1 MSSGPEGEK
10 IPSRQGRISD
20 GICSD
25 SCVIQDPLTWQA
37 GPYMTMPSDELCHRR
52 RCQAT
57 PAARPNRLTLVSS
70 RGLRERTADAV
81 NSV

>member
-37 GPYMTMPSDELCHRR
+37 GPYMT
-52 RCQAT
+52 T
-57 PAARPNRLTLVSS
+57 PHQGMRAEMVGMVWPEAP
-70 RGLRERTADAV
+70 
-81 NSV
+81 